1 MVKLISGDPET
12 GSFVRILYPT
22 QEQCIESTEKWP
34 LWSEDDYL
42 TGFVNF
48 VQVSFVEKT
57 SYPG

>member
-1 MVKLISGDPET
+1 MIFFSGDPET

-22 QEQCIESTEKWP
+22 QEQCIDSTDKWP

-48 VQVSFVEKT
+48 VQVD
-57 SYPG
+57 